1 MGEFLAENNACGQSL
16 LQIISLG
23 NSIIAEILRL
33 KDYIPDIY
41 RLESKAEQRKY
52 ADIILDFSYLK
63 IAEAQEQKIE
73 ENVELQDLDD
83 EVRENYL
90 DLLTRFYL
98 AFEST
103 HQYAVDLKQFLDELN
118 RGYYIQQTLES
129 VLQDGEGKQLMC
141 ESLYLYATI
150 LLLLDYHIPG
160 VVRERLLISYYRY
173 SAAKAHGESNIDDV
187 CMLLRSTG
195 FVANPTALHSNTKPT
210 NPSQYPVAYFS
221 RFTFE
226 KTFIDMVIGRLR
238 CDDLYN
244 QLTIYPHPDHRSTAL
259 STQASMLFVC
269 LFFTPQTL
277 DSQVA
282 QMREIVDKFYSDNWV
297 VSIYMGVT
305 VNLIDAWDDFKAA
318 KAALAPVID
327 TGVQGFCLLHKEKM
341 SKTLKQTQE
350 ILRVGVLTDDF
361 VLQNITK
368 ILPLM
373 RQCNVLLRWYFQHTS
388 KAVFEFS
395 QGSHKAQTVQQLVC
409 TELNYQNDLLLELLL
424 DCSQLELVVKDIL
437 RNLMSGK
444 AERWSRFKHEAL
456 DRLNE
461 LSESFAGSRPLSKIE
476 NNPQLKQW
484 FSEISNQAEKL
495 NGDNANVAGRTLIQ
509 LIQALEEVEEFHN
522 LQANMQVKQYLLE
535 TREFL
540 HRMIQII
547 NVKEDILI
555 NMQLIGDLSYAWRL
569 LDRDFTTIM
578 QESIKKQP
586 KSVIRLRAAFLKLA
600 SALEIPLLRIN
611 QSHSED
617 LASVSNYYSTELANY
632 MRKVLQIIPET
643 MFSILARII
652 NLQTEVLREIPT
664 RLDKDKLKEYAQFE
678 DRYTIAKLTHSI
690 AIFTEGILMMKK
702 TLVGVIELDPKQ
714 LLEDGIRK
722 ELVRHLANA
731 LNVGL
736 IFTTRTT
743 TKSKQQQQQPTAELE
758 AKLLALAKIMDGYR
772 RSFEYIQDY
781 LKIHGL
787 KILQEELTRIIN
799 YNVEKECNAFLRN
812 KVQDWQ
818 SRYQSQ
824 TIPIPSFAQLQG
836 DPTNSNNFI
845 GRLAHEILQCTDP
858 KQTIFLDLK
867 ATWYEKRA
875 PHKEILNACFFS
887 KVRGAIGPAGLV
899 GLDRLYSYI
908 FVADLKRNLDKL
920 QKNLTNDKMWLDAL
934 NSLSVELESKQFPDK
949 NAAANPLKFY
959 SNYHNR
965 WLKVWPTILEWMLKL
980 GHKQIL
986 RQQLAFE
993 LNRSSKC
1000 NSKNLESA
1008 LETFNRALL
1017 NELEQPSIYT
1027 KFSNSE
1033 RGSELLVEVNEYLL
1047 FTGSYEPF
1055 EQVFLSTKSTP
1066 HVSLF
1071 LFLFTIAHM
1080 PRLQFNNSTSSIQTK
1095 SNKDSLDGTPMLI
1108 GLLTVLQQFQRDVKL
1123 LYLTYL
1129 CQYATVIVES
1139 NISAKSEIGLEATIV
1154 LHFLQIFVRLAKLPR
1169 TVLLER
1175 CPTII
1180 LNQFEFLAASNKN

>member
-1 MGEFLAENNACGQSL
+1 MTDFLAENNACGQSL
-16 LQIISLG
+16 LHIVSVG
-23 NSIIAEILRL
+23 NAIIAETLRL

-41 RLESKAEQRKY
+41 RLESKADVQKY
-52 ADIILDFSYLK
+52 SEIILDFSYLK

-73 ENVELQDLDD
+73 ENPELQDLDD

-103 HQYAVDLKQFLDELN
+103 HQYAVDLKQFIDELN

-129 VLQDGEGKQLMC
+129 VLQDVEGKQLMC
-141 ESLYLYATI
+141 EALYLFGTM

-160 VVRERLLISYYRY
+160 IVRERLLISYYRY
-173 SAAKAHGESNIDDV
+173 SAAKAQGDSNIDDV

-195 FVANPTALHSNTKPT
+195 FVANNESSPYNAKLTT
-210 NPSQYPVAYFS
+210 PSQYPVSYFS
-221 RFTFE
+221 RFTFDQN
-226 KTFIDMVIGRLR
+226 FIDMVIGRLR

-244 QLTIYPHPDHRSTAL
+244 QLAIYPHPDHRSTAL
-259 STQASMLFVC
+259 STQSAMLFVC

-277 DSQVA
+277 HSQVA
-282 QMREIVDKFYSDNWV
+282 QMREIVDKFYADNWV

-305 VNLIDAWDDFKAA
+305 VNLIDAWDEFKAA
-318 KAALAPVID
+318 KAALAPVVD
-327 TGVQGFCLLHKEKM
+327 TGVKGFCLLHKEKM
-341 SKTLKQTQE
+341 TKTLKQTQE
-350 ILRVGVLTDDF
+350 ILRAGVLNDDF
-361 VLQNITK
+361 VLQNISK
-368 ILPLM
+368 IIPLM
-373 RQCNVLLRWYFQHTS
+373 RQCNVLLRWYFTHTS
-388 KAVFEFS
+388 KAVLVLTQSS
-395 QGSHKAQTVQQLVC
+395 QKTQQVEQLVC
-409 TELNYQNDLLLELLL
+409 NELNYRKEQLLELLL
-424 DCSQLELVVKDIL
+424 DCSQLETAVKDIL
-437 RNLMSGK
+437 RDLMNAK
-444 AERWSRFKHEAL
+444 AERWSKFKHEAL
-456 DRLNE
+456 DRLKE
-461 LSESFAGSRPLSKIE
+461 LGEAFGGSRPLSKIE
-476 NNPQLKQW
+476 NNPQLKLW
-484 FSEISNQAEKL
+484 FSEITKEVEKL
-495 NGDNANVAGRTLIQ
+495 SAENVNFSGRTLIQ

-547 NVKEDILI
+547 NIKEDILI
-555 NMQLIGDLSYAWRL
+555 NMQLISDLSYAWRL
-569 LDRDFTTIM
+569 LDRDFTLIM
-578 QESIKKQP
+578 QDSIKKQP
-586 KSVIRLRAAFLKLA
+586 RSVIRLRAAFLKLA

-611 QSHSED
+611 QEHSED
-617 LASVSNYYSTELANY
+617 LVSVSNYYSTELANY

-643 MFSILARII
+643 MFSIMARII

-664 RLDKDKLKEYAQFE
+664 RLEKDKLKEYAQFE
-678 DRYTIAKLTHSI
+678 DRYTVAKLTHSI

-731 LNVGL
+731 LNLGL
-736 IFTTRTT
+736 IFTTTT
-743 TKSKQQQQQPTAELE
+743 TKTKQQPIAELE
-758 AKLLALAKIMDGYR
+758 TKLLALAKIMDGYR

-824 TIPIPSFAQLQG
+824 TVPIPSFPALQG
-836 DPTNSNNFI
+836 DASKSNNFI

-858 KQTIFLDLK
+858 KRTIYIELK

-875 PHKEILNACFFS
+875 PHKEILNGCFFS
-887 KVRGAIGPAGLV
+887 KVRESIGPAGLV
-899 GLDRLYSYI
+899 GLDRLYSYM
-908 FVADLKRNLDKL
+908 FAAELKQNLEKM
-920 QKNLTNDKMWLDAL
+920 QKNLANDNMWLEAL
-934 NSLSVELESKQFPDK
+934 NSLSVELESKQFPGT
-949 NAAANPLKFY
+949 NSSNPLKFY
-959 SNYHNR
+959 ANYHNR
-965 WLKVWPTILEWMLKL
+965 WLKVWPTLLEWLLQL

-986 RQQLAFE
+986 RQQLSFE

-1017 NELEQPSIYT
+1017 NELEQPETYA
-1027 KFSNSE
+1027 KFICSNS
-1033 RGSELLVEVNEYLL
+1033 GNQLLMEFNEYLA
-1047 FTGSYEPF
+1047 FTGSYEPL
-1055 EQVFLSTKSTP
+1055 EQVFLTTKSS
-1066 HVSLF
+1066 HHIALF
-1071 LFLFTIAHM
+1071 LFLFTIAHL
-1080 PRLQFNNSTSSIQTK
+1080 PRLQFAVNTNSLLAK
-1095 SNKDSLDGTPMLI
+1095 NVKDSLDGTPLLV
-1108 GLLTVLQQFQRDVKL
+1108 GLLTVLQQFHKDVKL

-1129 CQYATVIVES
+1129 CQYATVIVEA
-1139 NISAKSEIGLEATIV
+1139 NISAKSELGVEATTA
-1154 LHFLQIFVRLAKLPR
+1154 LHFLQMFVRLAKLPR
-1169 TVLLER
+1169 TVLTER

-1180 LNQFEFLAASNKN
+1180 LNQFEYLAISNKV

>member
-1 MGEFLAENNACGQSL
+1 MAEFLAENNACGQNL
-16 LQIISLG
+16 LHIVSVG
-23 NSIIAEILRL
+23 NAIIAETLRL

-41 RLESKAEQRKY
+41 RLESKADIQKY
-52 ADIILDFSYLK
+52 SEIILDFSFLK

-73 ENVELQDLDD
+73 ENPELQDLDD

-103 HQYAVDLKQFLDELN
+103 HQYAVDLKHFIDELN

-141 ESLYLYATI
+141 EALYLFGTM

-160 VVRERLLISYYRY
+160 VIRERLLISYYRY
-173 SAAKAHGESNIDDV
+173 SGAKAQGDSNIDDV

-195 FVANPTALHSNTKPT
+195 FVVDTAPT
-210 NPSQYPVAYFS
+210 NFNSKKTTPSQYPVSYFS
-221 RFTFE
+221 RFIFDQN
-226 KTFIDMVIGRLR
+226 FIDMVIGRLR

-244 QLTIYPHPDHRSTAL
+244 QLAIYPHPEHRSTAL
-259 STQASMLFVC
+259 STQAAMLFVC

-277 DSQVA
+277 HSQVS
-282 QMREIVDKFYSDNWV
+282 QMREIVDKFYADNWV

-305 VNLIDAWDDFKAA
+305 VNLIDAWDEFKAA
-318 KAALAPVID
+318 KAALAPVVD
-327 TGVQGFCLLHKEKM
+327 TAVKGLCLLHKEKM
-341 SKTLKQTQE
+341 KKTLKQTQE
-350 ILRVGVLTDDF
+350 ILRAGVLSDDF

-368 ILPLM
+368 IIPLM
-373 RQCNVLLRWYFQHTS
+373 RQCNVLLRWYFTHTS
-388 KAVFEFS
+388 KAVLVLSKSIQKTQQVE
-395 QGSHKAQTVQQLVC
+395 QLVC
-409 TELNYQNDLLLELLL
+409 NELNYNKEQLLELLL

-437 RNLMSGK
+437 RNLINAK
-444 AERWSRFKHEAL
+444 TERWTQFKREAL

-461 LSESFAGSRPLSKIE
+461 LSEAFGGSRPLSKIE
-476 NNPQLKQW
+476 NNSQLKMW
-484 FSEISNQAEKL
+484 FSEISKEVEKL
-495 NGDNANVAGRTLIQ
+495 NAENANISGRTLIQ

-555 NMQLIGDLSYAWRL
+555 NIQLISDLSYAWRL

-578 QESIKKQP
+578 QENIK
-586 KSVIRLRAAFLKLA
+586 S
-600 SALEIPLLRIN
+600 N
-611 QSHSED
+611 QD
-617 LASVSNYYSTELANY
+617 LTELANY

-643 MFSILARII
+643 MFSIMSRII
-652 NLQTEVLREIPT
+652 TLQTEVLREIPT
-664 RLDKDKLKEYAQFE
+664 RLEKDKLKEYAQFD

-736 IFTTRTT
+736 IFTTTGK
-743 TKSKQQQQQPTAELE
+743 TKQPPTAELE
-758 AKLLALAKIMDGYR
+758 AKLLALAKIMDGYK

-812 KVQDWQ
+812 KIQDWQ

-824 TIPIPSFAQLQG
+824 TIHIPSFTPLQG
-836 DPTNSNNFI
+836 DNSKSNNFI

-858 KQTIFLDLK
+858 KQTIFLELK
-867 ATWYEKRA
+867 AAWYEKRA
-875 PHKEILNACFFS
+875 PHKEVLNAGFFS
-887 KVRGAIGPAGLV
+887 KVREAIGPAGLV
-899 GLDRLYSYI
+899 GLDRLYSYM
-908 FVADLKRNLDKL
+908 FAAELKRNLEKM
-920 QKNLTNDKMWLDAL
+920 QKNLANDNMWLEAL
-934 NSLSVELESKQFPDK
+934 NSLSTELESKHFPGG
-949 NAAANPLKFY
+949 NAANPLKFY
-959 SNYHNR
+959 FGYHNR
-965 WLKVWPTILEWMLKL
+965 WLKVWPTLLEWLLLL

-1017 NELEQPSIYT
+1017 NELEQPAIYT
-1027 KFSNSE
+1027 KFTDSE
-1033 RGSELLVEVNEYLL
+1033 RGGQLLYEFNEYLA
-1047 FTGSYEPF
+1047 FTGSYEPL
-1055 EQVFLSTKSTP
+1055 EQVFLTTKSTH
-1066 HVSLF
+1066 HVALF
-1071 LFLFTIAHM
+1071 LFLFTIAHL
-1080 PRLQFNNSTSSIQTK
+1080 PRLQFMLNTNSLLAK
-1095 SNKDSLDGTPMLI
+1095 NPKDAIDGTPLLVGI
-1108 GLLTVLQQFQRDVKL
+1108 LTVLQQFHKEVKL

-1139 NISAKSEIGLEATIV
+1139 NI
-1154 LHFLQIFVRLAKLPR
+1154 R
-1169 TVLLER
+1169 
-1175 CPTII
+1175 
-1180 LNQFEFLAASNKN
+1180 